1 MRVIV
6 VGAGALGSWAGAALM
21 RGGADVTLVARGD
34 HGAAMAADGL
44 TVRAAGGEFRVRP
57 AVAGSVG
64 QAMAAAGAGYDVALV
79 AVKSWATVAVGAE
92 LAAAGGVGRVI
103 SLQNGVG
110 NEAVLAAALT
120 GRPAPALADRAVR
133 RCAAVG
139 AGAVTVGVAVE
150 RPGVV
155 VAGGRGGVG
164 LESDGDGLGASLS
177 ERFTAAG
184 VPAVLVDDAVALK
197 WSKLLLNMLGAATT
211 AILDRTPAEVLA
223 RRDVFGLEL
232 SAWRE
237 ALAVMRAHRIAIVD
251 LPGYGVRRLA
261 AAVRW
266 VPAAVLHR
274 ALGARLA
281 AARGT
286 RLPGVGADLRAG
298 RATSEITVLH
308 GAVADVGEAAGVAVP
323 TCRAL
328 TDLVLGLAEGRLDR
342 AAFAGQPAALASAV
356 AAARRSGAPRAIVAR
371 RR

>member
-34 HGAAMAADGL
+34 HGAAMAAGGL
-44 TVRAAGGEFRVRP
+44 TVRVGTAAHHVRP

-110 NEAVLAAALT
+110 NEAVLAAAMA
-120 GRPAPALADRAVR
+120 GRPEPSLAERATR

-155 VAGGRGGVG
+155 VAGERGGVG
-164 LESDGDGLGASLS
+164 LERDGGWGGELA

-211 AILDRTPAEVLA
+211 AILDRAPAEVLA

-237 ALAVMRAHRIAIVD
+237 ALAVMRAHGIAVVD

-328 TDLVLGLAEGRLDR
+328 TDLVLGLAEGRLDH